1 MDFGDALPL
10 FMQLQTL
17 GDTELTKLV
26 ARQVVLTTTER
37 LQFECCTRKIQN
49 IMFNMLEVCEFLSHG
64 LM

>member
-10 FMQLQTL
+10 FIKVETL
-17 GDTELTKLV
+17 GDKVLTKLV
-26 ARQVVLTTTER
+26 AREVVMTTTER
-37 LQFECCTRKIQN
+37 LQFERCTRKIQN